1 MKISTL
7 SLTASALLLLLAGL
21 LAWVVLWSSDQRQ
34 QIEQQASQLQSIQQ
48 QFLVEV
54 RRQLDAYLQSGD
66 ATQLDGARADLTHI
80 NSELSKLDNPLTHS
94 LSQELTSFIHDLDTQ
109 YRAAGKLAGNPR
121 QLLAYA
127 ESEMLDYNVKI
138 GQYADQ
144 GSQQNPTLAAQYVAL
159 SQQLPPLVYRLSQ
172 LTEGYLLNKDMRL
185 QSILDTNLQAL
196 AQWHDALDQLPL
208 IGLYQQAE
216 VDEFALGND
225 EPEQIEIGENAK
237 SELLSLSQR
246 YNKEV
251 TNTHKLLTDNQAMQ
265 AKLLQAITQS
275 EGQLITLGQRQHEK
289 NAQLKQELQLILYT
303 MVSVMALFAII
314 YLVLQQR
321 RVVKPLKRLNQAFLQ
336 LSESNSRERLAINR
350 KCETGQIAGHFNQ
363 LLQRFEQEDEQ
374 QKLQISRVSQSLR
387 LLVAR
392 ISGMSENT
400 EKTQAI
406 VSIAQNQTQH
416 IRQLAND
423 VSATSVLVEQ
433 SAKMTMTQMQGSQ
446 HEAKAVLAATE
457 QTQQAVSL
465 CHDSLTNL
473 STSVTDVSKIIDV
486 IGNIAE
492 QTNLLAL
499 NAAIEAA
506 RAGEQGRGFAV
517 VADEVRNLSHRT
529 QHSLSEIMAILTK
542 LTQSNQA
549 LTDSMD
555 GIETA
560 TQAQKVRV
568 QSLLE
573 VAHKVQA
580 QASDMASTAQQGAAN
595 AAEQANYLDEFALAM
610 ESLRSHAQ
618 NSAQQSDVIAQDV
631 QNSVEEIEISL
642 GMTDPTVAIA
652 QYRAA

>member
-54 RRQLDAYLQSGD
+54 RRQLDGYLQSGD
-66 ATQLDGARADLTHI
+66 ATQLDGARTDLTHI
-80 NSELSKLDNPLTHS
+80 NSELRTLDNPLAHS
-94 LSQELTSFIHDLDTQ
+94 LSQELTTFIHDLDTQ

-127 ESEMLDYNVKI
+127 ESEMLDYNVKL
-138 GQYADQ
+138 GQYADL
-144 GSQQNPTLAAQYVAL
+144 GSEQNPTLAAQYVAL

-185 QSILDTNLQAL
+185 QSILDMNLQEL
-196 AQWHDALDQLPL
+196 AKWHDALDRLPL
-208 IGLYQQAE
+208 IGIYQQAE

-225 EPEQIEIGENAK
+225 EPEQIEIGESAK

-251 TNTHKLLTDNQAMQ
+251 TNTHNLLTDNQAMQ
-265 AKLLQAITQS
+265 IKLLQAITQS

-336 LSESNSRERLAINR
+336 LSESNSRERLTINR

-363 LLQRFEQEDEQ
+363 LLYRFEQEDEQ

-465 CHDSLTNL
+465 CHDSLNNL

-549 LTDSMD
+549 LADSMD
-555 GIETA
+555 GIENA

-642 GMTDPTVAIA
+642 GMTEPTLAIA
-652 QYRAA
+652 QNRAA